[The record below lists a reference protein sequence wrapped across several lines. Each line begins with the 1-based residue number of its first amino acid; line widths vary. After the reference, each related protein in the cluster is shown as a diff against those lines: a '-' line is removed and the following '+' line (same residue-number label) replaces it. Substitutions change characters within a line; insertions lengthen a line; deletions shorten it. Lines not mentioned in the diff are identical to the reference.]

1 MVNLSDLIIYKKA
14 LNLIV
19 KVYKLIHNYPR
30 LVKDYSLCDQLK
42 RACISVAVNI
52 SEGYLRSQKQFLYY
66 LDVSSGSSN
75 EMITLLTVVELVYK
89 INTKELIEEYLY
101 LGKQIKAFS
110 KRFKM
115 R

>member
-1 MVNLSDLIIYKKA
+1 MTKLNDLTIYKKA
-14 LNLIV
+14 LDLIV
-19 KVYKLIHNYPR
+19 RVYKLINANPI
-30 LVKDYSLCDQLK
+30 LMKDFSLCDQLK
-42 RACISVAVNI
+42 RACISIAANI
-52 SEGYLRSQKQFLYY
+52 SEGYMRTQKQFLYY